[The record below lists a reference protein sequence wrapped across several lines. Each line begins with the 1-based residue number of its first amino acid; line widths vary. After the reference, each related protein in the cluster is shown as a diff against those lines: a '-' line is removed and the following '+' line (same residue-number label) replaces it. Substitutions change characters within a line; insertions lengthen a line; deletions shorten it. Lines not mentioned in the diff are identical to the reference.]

1 MMFDRRKKA
10 ASLRGFDAAAADIGD
25 QLHLRHPL
33 LSFDGDRT
41 LYVARRFN
49 WRDDQRAL
57 TVADPSE
64 ASELATLLPDAY
76 RRPIESG
83 EAVVVAGAEFVQ
95 AVTDAGIQLDGSE
108 MSFTRIHESKCWIST
123 ATQES
128 FKELQARLADE
139 ALAAFDEALGSAAR
153 EGCRLSERGNG
164 ALLVLRGCGTRWRE
178 DLAIRE
184 LAGAKQDREF
194 DLYRRLLDGFEI
206 ELDAQ
211 PTDLHAQVER
221 HIELAMSR
229 WPATVEVPGAWK
241 EICPHNVSKQPPREL
256 FTSFIAPARFSFSV
270 FVTDRKSLLR
280 RSEPTNTGPNF
291 FYSEDNH
298 DISGEEERVADH
310 LSPFEL
316 TLPSTEKN
324 VVDNADFREA
334 I

>member
-1 MMFDRRKKA
+1 MMFDRRKKT

-108 MSFTRIHESKCWIST
+108 MSFTRIHESKCWMST
-123 ATQES
+123 AKQVDFE
-128 FKELQARLADE
+128 KLQTRLAKE
-139 ALAAFDEALGSAAR
+139 ALTAFDEALGSAAR
-153 EGCRLSERGNG
+153 ERCQLSEHGSG

-178 DLAIRE
+178 ELAIRE
-184 LAGAKQDREF
+184 LAGAKQNCEF
-194 DLYRRLLDGFEI
+194 DLYRRLLDGFSI

-211 PTDLHAQVER
+211 LDNLHRQVER
-221 HIELAMSR
+221 HIELASSPR
-229 WPATVEVPGAWK
+229 PVTVEGVEVLDTDSALKQTIYKPRAVSMAAGDLARGLVAKGLLEDRRGGTYAITEAGRQCVAYLETNEIELLCQARDNSPGA
-241 EICPHNVSKQPPREL
+241 IGPFADSSAFTPSYPALGSVSL
-256 FTSFIAPARFSFSV
+256 
-270 FVTDRKSLLR
+270 
-280 RSEPTNTGPNF
+280 
-291 FYSEDNH
+291 
-298 DISGEEERVADH
+298 
-310 LSPFEL
+310 
-316 TLPSTEKN
+316 
-324 VVDNADFREA
+324 
-334 I
+334 